1 MPGGFPQPG
10 MMGGYPPPGMGG
22 YPQPG
27 MMGGP
32 PQPPPAAP
40 AAPAADANAIPAGA
54 ITGKVV
60 QSFRGDDGKMTMYL
74 NKGTKDKLRVG
85 MAGSI
90 LDGGDGGKALEGA
103 SFTITKV
110 LGENQSVATSSYGK
124 SLGKNNRFMVSKPK

>member
-10 MMGGYPPPGMGG
+10 MMGGYPPGMMGG
-22 YPQPG
+22 YPPPG
-27 MMGGP
+27 MAPG
-32 PQPPPAAP
+32 QPPAAP
-40 AAPAADANAIPAGA
+40 AAPAAAADANAIPAGA

-90 LDGGDGGKALEGA
+90 LDGSDGGKALDGA
-103 SFTITKV
+103 GFTITKV
-110 LGENQSVATSSYGK
+110 LGDNQSVATSSYGK
-124 SLGKNNRFMVSKPK
+124 SLGKNNRFMVTKPK